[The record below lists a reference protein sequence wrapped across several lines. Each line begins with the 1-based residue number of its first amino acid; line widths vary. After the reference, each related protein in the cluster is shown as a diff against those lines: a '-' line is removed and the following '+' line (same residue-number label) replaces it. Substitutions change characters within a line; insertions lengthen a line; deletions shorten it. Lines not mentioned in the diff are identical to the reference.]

1 MHSKNWPSAF
11 AGGFVVERTLAMS
24 ELTTRDE
31 ARDAIST
38 ALLGWAGDVSKPMI
52 PAYCDEDGNGAPDF
66 YVLDAFGRVTT
77 IDANDPGFGDYT
89 NVSESTGGGVETG
102 GA

>member
-1 MHSKNWPSAF
+1 MTEA
-11 AGGFVVERTLAMS
+11 
-24 ELTTRDE
+24 TTRDE
-31 ARDAIST
+31 AREAIRS
-38 ALLGWAGDVSKPMI
+38 ALLDWARDIAKPMI
-52 PAYCDEDGNGAPDF
+52 PAYRDEDGDGAPDF
-66 YVLDAFGRVTT
+66 YVLDSFGRLTV